1 MNYTN
6 SSNIVFIY
14 DIYPIIQ
21 PYLDILGKYFTAITC
36 RSAYKGEKRPISIC
50 YWAASTGS
58 LSCLKYAVESGGWFN
73 EDVSVAAIC
82 SGSVECLKYLHQ
94 IGCRISLQTYL
105 IAFKERQVQCIE
117 FILSIFPYGA
127 YHEGEYKAKLKLMRN
142 ANKLANDG
150 AKKIFKKF
158 I

>member
-1 MNYTN
+1 MN
-6 SSNIVFIY
+6 SSNTVFIY
-14 DIYPIIQ
+14 DIYPIVR
-21 PYLDILGKYFTAITC
+21 PYLDIAGKYFTAITC
-36 RSAYKGEKRPISIC
+36 HSTYKGERLPISIC

-58 LSCLKYAVESGGWFN
+58 LPCLKYAVELGGWFN
-73 EDVSVAAIC
+73 EDVSVAAIR

-94 IGCRISLQTYL
+94 MGCRISLQTYL
-105 IAFKERQVQCIE
+105 LAFKERQVQCIE

-127 YHEGEYKAKLKLMRN
+127 YHDDKYKAKLELIRN

-150 AKKIFKKF
+150 AKKIFKRL